1 MSNDFDDEDAP
12 PELIDVS
19 AMPADQTSVD
29 EAPTARV
36 PITLVTG
43 MYRWTAFQFTSNFET
58 NTLIRIPGRRK
69 NNPVELHPHRE
80 TRQENCRHH
89 EWFVNSTYHIYNG
102 LT

>member
-1 MSNDFDDEDAP
+1 MSNNFDDEDAP

-19 AMPADQTSVD
+19 AMPADQRSVD

-43 MYRWTAFQFTSNFET
+43 MYRWTAFQFTLNFKA

-80 TRQENCRHH
+80 TWQENCRHH
-89 EWFVNSTYHIYNG
+89 EWFVNSTYHIYNK